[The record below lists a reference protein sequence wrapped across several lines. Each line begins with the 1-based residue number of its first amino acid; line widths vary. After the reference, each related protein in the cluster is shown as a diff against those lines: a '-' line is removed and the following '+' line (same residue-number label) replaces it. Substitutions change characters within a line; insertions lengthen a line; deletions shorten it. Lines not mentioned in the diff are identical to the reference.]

1 MEKVADNQFLQKRG
15 DNWSYFRRVPAHLVP
30 LLKRTFIK
38 KSLSTSDI
46 KKARSLR
53 NIETVRVDA
62 LFARLERNGIAALP
76 GETKLG
82 AKHVSLP
89 VLEEYI
95 RKAVTTI
102 DRQSE
107 DRLAADPA
115 SSADELGD
123 MRFNAEIEL
132 GILKNP
138 DDPRRDE
145 WIASFGERV
154 LRDAGAEIENRE
166 ELIRFGSLVRR
177 ALIELQVRKLGRYD
191 DDPAGHRDPLFDP
204 KRKPEVSFKALAA
217 QYFEERKLDGDLNRI
232 NRKTIDKDEAIIRT
246 LVEII
251 GAKTPVADIDYD
263 WVREVQVV
271 ISRLPS
277 NRAKLYPGKSLAAV
291 LKLSDANPEGRL
303 APLTQRSYLDVFADI
318 MALGLKKRLLPSNP
332 ALDVKPLK
340 RDDVAPEDKRKPWR
354 PEQLKAFFEG
364 KFYRRFAPDA
374 DKPYAKADVAWRFW
388 IPLIMLYSGARPNE
402 IAQLTAADFQ
412 ETPKGT
418 VFMNLMDDGTDDDE
432 GGGRR
437 AIQVKTDTS
446 RRRIPVHS
454 HLRRFGLLD
463 FADHVSEGGRNP
475 DARLFPS
482 LTQDEYGNYAWYAL
496 RRFNEFF
503 FKEET
508 TLDRRQS
515 AYSLRHN
522 VRDALR
528 AVEAPASA
536 LKAITG
542 WAPGTKAASDSYGDP
557 GNPDFH
563 AKWVEMIQYDL
574 DLHFLTGAGSKLTPP
589 VAKRRQ
595 GPPVLRRKLMPRS
608 PASDLDSLS
617 KRRGRPRRGSVV
629 PGG

>member
-1 MEKVADNQFLQKRG
+1 MKKVADNQFLQQRG
-15 DNWSYFRRVPAHLVP
+15 DSWSYYRRVPTLLVP

-38 KSLSTSDI
+38 KSLGTSDI
-46 KKARSLR
+46 KEARKLR
-53 NIETVRVDA
+53 NIESVRIDA
-62 LFARLERNGIAALP
+62 LFAELEKDGVSALHD
-76 GETKLG
+76 ETKPG
-82 AKHVSLP
+82 AKHLSLS
-89 VLEEYI
+89 VLEQHI
-95 RKAVTTI
+95 RKAVATI

-115 SSADELGD
+115 SNADELCE
-123 MRFNAEIEL
+123 MRVNAEIEL

-145 WIASFGERV
+145 FIASFGERV
-154 LRDAGAEIENRE
+154 LSEAGIKIDSLE
-166 ELIRFGSLVRR
+166 ELVRFGSLVRR
-177 ALIELQVRKLGRYD
+177 ALVELQVRKLSRYD
-191 DDPAGHRDPLFDP
+191 DNPVGYLDPLFDP
-204 KRKPEVSFKALAA
+204 QRAPVVDFDTLAA
-217 QYFEERKLDGDLNRI
+217 QYFEERRLDGELNRI
-232 NRKTIDKDEAIIRT
+232 NRKTLDKDEAIIRT

-251 GAKTPVADIDYD
+251 GAKTSVAAIDYD
-263 WVREVQVV
+263 RVRDVQVV

-277 NRAKLYPGKSLAAV
+277 NRHKLYQGKNLATV
-291 LKLSDANPEGRL
+291 LKLSDAKPEGRL
-303 APLTQRSYLDVFADI
+303 APPTQRSYLDVFADI

-332 ALDVKPLK
+332 ALDIKPLK

-364 KFYRRFAPDA
+364 KFYRRFAPDT
-374 DKPYAKADVAWRFW
+374 DEPYAKSDVAWRFW

-412 ETPKGT
+412 VTPKGT
-418 VFMNLMDDGTDDDE
+418 VFMNLLDDGTDDDE

-454 HLRRFGLLD
+454 TLRRFGLLD
-463 FADHVSEGGRNP
+463 FVDYVSDGGQNTK
-475 DARLFPS
+475 ARLFPS
-482 LTQDEYGNYAWYAL
+482 LIPNEYGNFAWYAL

-508 TLDRRQS
+508 ALDQRQS

-528 AVEAPASA
+528 AVEAPPSA

-574 DLHFLTGAGSKLTPP
+574 DLHFLTGAGAKLTPP
-589 VAKRRQ
+589 VAKRRLAA
-595 GPPVLRRKLMPRS
+595 PF
-608 PASDLDSLS
+608 PASDRNSFS
-617 KRRGRPRRGSVV
+617 KSGGRPRKVRLAS
-629 PGG
+629 GGDHDKGAGP